1 MYKAL
6 KSFSGV
12 ISMRKGEVKDIQD
25 DFIVDDLKKAGYIED
40 YIEEPQQEV
49 EQKTVE
55 ENNVEE
61 NKEEENK
68 KVKKVEKKTTKK
80 KK

>member
-12 ISMRKGEVKDIQD
+12 VSMRKGEVKDIQD
-25 DFIVDDLKKAGYIED
+25 DFIVADLKRAGYIED
-40 YIEEPQQEV
+40 Y
-49 EQKTVE
+49 VE
-55 ENNVEE
+55 EKPEEIKPKDVE
-61 NKEEENK
+61 KEIPTGAKNAP
-68 KVKKVEKKTTKK
+68 VKKSTKK

>member
-6 KSFSGV
+6 KSFSGI

-25 DFIVDDLKKAGYIED
+25 DFIVTDLKNAGYIED
-40 YIEEPQQEV
+40 YVEEPKDEV
-49 EQKTVE
+49 EQKKVE
-55 ENNVEE
+55 EPKVEE
-61 NKEEENK
+61 TIEKTI
-68 KVKKVEKKTTKK
+68 KKVEKKTTKK

>member
-25 DFIVDDLKKAGYIED
+25 DFIVADLKRAGYIED
-40 YIEEPQQEV
+40 Y
-49 EQKTVE
+49 VE
-55 ENNVEE
+55 EKPEEIKPKYVE
-61 NKEEENK
+61 KEIPTGAKNAP
-68 KVKKVEKKTTKK
+68 VKKSTKK